1 MMYWIKGDVDEDG
14 RITFL
19 DVIGVFQ
26 VASGIIDGE
35 AERLK
40 ADLNNDGLV
49 TTDDAF
55 FVLKH
60 LSGEEIISGVI

>member
-1 MMYWIKGDVDEDG
+1 MYGFKGDIDGDG
-14 RITFL
+14 RITHL
-19 DVIGVFQ
+19 DTMGVLQ
-26 VASGIIDGE
+26 VASGIINDE
-35 AERLK
+35 YARLK

-49 TTDDAF
+49 TIDDVF